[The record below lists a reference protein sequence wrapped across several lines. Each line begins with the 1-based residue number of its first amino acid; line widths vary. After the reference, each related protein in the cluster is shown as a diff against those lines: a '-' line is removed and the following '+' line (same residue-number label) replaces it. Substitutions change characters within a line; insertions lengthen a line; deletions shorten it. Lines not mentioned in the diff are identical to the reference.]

1 MFKKLLT
8 PFALVVAFATP
19 ALSQEP
25 VWDGNKVILESQK
38 LADDVYAVIPTGA
51 TEMALK
57 GAPIAT
63 SGGFIIGENG
73 VLVIESMLNMR
84 LADQMMALV
93 RAETDKPIRWL
104 VNTSAHGDHSYGNYQ
119 FPKDVTIIQHAN
131 TKAYIDNYI
140 EQDKAFMMKNFG
152 QGRGIEEVV
161 ARTGDILVPANGS
174 ITLDLGGHE
183 VIIRD
188 FGFAQTG
195 GDLFIRHSGANVIWT
210 GNPVVS
216 TKPALPWLLDGHL
229 VATHDTLVSV
239 YDAISDD
246 TRVVPGHGPVTDRS
260 AIKWNIDYLATVK
273 SQVKAAID
281 EGLTLEQTVA
291 KVQMPEFGGYALFGW
306 VHPGLNIP
314 AAYKDLSS

>member
-1 MFKKLLT
+1 MLKKLLT
-8 PFALVVAFATP
+8 PLALVVAFAAP

-25 VWDGNKVILESQK
+25 VWDGNKVVLESQK
-38 LADDVYAVIPTGA
+38 LANNVYAVIPTGA
-51 TEMALK
+51 SEMAIK

-63 SGGFIIGENG
+63 TGGFIVGDNG
-73 VLVIESMLNMR
+73 VLVIESMLNVR

-104 VNTSAHGDHSYGNYQ
+104 VNTSSHGDHSYGNYR
-119 FPKDVTIIQHAN
+119 FSKDVTIIQHAN
-131 TKAYIDNYI
+131 TKAYVDNYI

-161 ARTGDILVPANGS
+161 PRTGDILVPANGS

-195 GDLFIRHSGANVIWT
+195 GDLFIWDRGAKVIWT
-210 GNPVVS
+210 GNAIVS

-229 VATHDTLVSV
+229 VATHDTLIKV
-239 YDAISDD
+239 YDAISGD

-260 AIKWNIDYLATVK
+260 AIKWNTDYLATVRD
-273 SQVKAAID
+273 QVKAAIN

-291 KVQMPEFGGYALFGW
+291 KVQMPEFSGYALFGW
-306 VHPGLNIP
+306 VHPGLNVP
-314 AAYKDLSS
+314 AAYKDLSN